1 MQKIQS
7 YLYPNRIIVTADL
20 AGFTTEYKNVY
31 QRTVKI
37 YQGVD
42 NVIEFDIKNA
52 DQKRVDL
59 TTLSNLQ
66 MNVMDQSGNALPHSP
81 YTVSPFTTV
90 EASATNATI
99 IGTNGKSTTTTIT
112 IPTSHITGTFL
123 TKSALTVSSG
133 IVGSV
138 TITGVSSDI
147 DSLTTTLIV
156 TFLNQ
161 TIVGHT
167 NITLTSTTE
176 HIPGISTAT
185 IPAADL
191 EELSHQF
198 FNYSLTAVKG
208 TGPSAVTIPLYVD
221 SRFGAV
227 GRIEFITNAV
237 PQIKKAKIFDR
248 FSGEINYL
256 GNVIEHSS
264 VVATKNYEAVAETL
278 INFDVD
284 LTNFIGQL
292 YLEGTEDSTISVNS
306 FTDATKIA
314 LITYPNVPGGYTG
327 TATFDSIPIGT
338 YNYIRVS
345 WTYPDVWQYGAQ
357 LTTPFGTVDKIT
369 TNFGTAPC

>member
-59 TTLSNLQ
+59 TTLSNIH

-81 YTVSPFTTV
+81 YPVTPDSPLV
-90 EASATNATI
+90 
-99 IGTNGKSTTTTIT
+99 
-112 IPTSHITGTFL
+112 
-123 TKSALTVSSG
+123 
-133 IVGSV
+133 
-138 TITGVSSDI
+138 
-147 DSLTTTLIV
+147 
-156 TFLNQ
+156 
-161 TIVGHT
+161 
-167 NITLTSTTE
+167 
-176 HIPGISTAT
+176 GISTAT

-191 EELSHQF
+191 EGLDHQF

-208 TGPSAVTIPLYVD
+208 SATIPLYVD

-237 PQIKKAKIFDR
+237 PKIKQAKIFDR
-248 FSGEINYL
+248 FSGEINYM
-256 GNVIEHSS
+256 GNVIGHSS
-264 VVATKNYEAVAETL
+264 VVATKSYEAIAETV
-278 INFDVD
+278 INFDVY
-284 LTNFIGQL
+284 LTNFIGEL
-292 YLEGTEDSTISVNS
+292 YIEGTEDSTISINS
-306 FTDATKIA
+306 FTNAPKIA
-314 LITYPNVPGGYTG
+314 MINYPNIPGGYTG
-327 TATFDSIPIGT
+327 MATFDSIPIGT